1 MSPTTVISAPGK
13 VLIAGG
19 YLVLDQNFTGLVVSA
34 SSRFYAV
41 IQDCQQPGQAGQ
53 IIVRSPQF
61 VGAEWTYSVTIH
73 DDGAVNV
80 SQVSERCVCIRV

>member
-1 MSPTTVISAPGK
+1 MSSTTVVSAPGK

-19 YLVLDQNFTGLVVSA
+19 YLVLDQHFTGLVLSA

-41 IQDCQQPGQAGQ
+41 IQDYHQPNQ

-73 DDGAVNV
+73 EDGKVDVSPV
-80 SQVSERCVCIRV
+80 SQK

>member
-1 MSPTTVISAPGK
+1 MSSTTVVSAPGK

-19 YLVLDQNFTGLVVSA
+19 YLVLDQKFTGLVISA

-41 IQDCQQPGQAGQ
+41 IQDCQQPGQVGQ

-73 DDGAVNV
+73 DDGTVDVN
-80 SQVSERCVCIRV
+80 QVSERCVYIRA